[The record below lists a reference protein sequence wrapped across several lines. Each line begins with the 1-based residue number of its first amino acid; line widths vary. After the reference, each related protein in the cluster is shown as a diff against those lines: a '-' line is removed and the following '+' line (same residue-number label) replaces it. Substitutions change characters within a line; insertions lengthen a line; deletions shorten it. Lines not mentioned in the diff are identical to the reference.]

1 MFQPLTVQL
10 QCRIQ
15 CSLKSL
21 VSCAVYDLH
30 AKCETEISLY
40 SRYLQLFHLKF
51 RVPIHTTQLNIT
63 ETYVCMVLTLNK
75 HCLGKQGLTG

>member
-1 MFQPLTVQL
+1 MFQPVTGQL

-21 VSCAVYDLH
+21 VPCAVYDLH

-40 SRYLQLFHLKF
+40 SRYLKIFHLKF
-51 RVPIHTTQLNIT
+51 GLPVHTTQLNIT

-75 HCLGKQGLTG
+75 YRLSKQELTD

>member
-1 MFQPLTVQL
+1 MFQPLTGQL

-21 VSCAVYDLH
+21 VPRAVCVLH

-40 SRYLQLFHLKF
+40 SRCLQLFNLKF
-51 RVPIHTTQLNIT
+51 GVPIHTTQLNTT
-63 ETYVCMVLTLNK
+63 ETYVCMVLTFNK
-75 HCLGKQGLTG
+75 HRLGKQGLTN